1 MAIGHPLSNIESK
14 LTYDYEC
21 YRMDLYKVMEE
32 AIKNR
37 GVNGYSHYAFPEE
50 VSSEFDSDIPSQL
63 KSKIQGFLLFFS
75 R

>member
-1 MAIGHPLSNIESK
+1 
-14 LTYDYEC
+14 
-21 YRMDLYKVMEE
+21 MDLYKVMEE